1 MQNNEFSLLNRIR
14 VILFLHVCLFFAYFG
29 FIIGF
34 RLLRSDFDRNME
46 NHKLQSMWYIHVE
59 GTKAILG

>member
-1 MQNNEFSLLNRIR
+1 MDSVENNAFSQCIVEYLMIISR
-14 VILFLHVCLFFAYFG
+14 V
-29 FIIGF
+29 GF
-34 RLLRSDFDRNME
+34 RLLRSDFDRNKE